1 MPIHLAKEVPQE
13 VKGLF
18 AQASEGDITP
28 VEFCKELDRYGITHV
43 QKLLY
48 IRDAFNL
55 SLEQAKRILIEVEY
69 GSVDTWAKEMSN
81 AIENLS
87 PEEAG
92 LEETK

>member
-1 MPIHLAKEVPQE
+1 MPTHLAKEVPQE

-18 AQASEGDITP
+18 ARASEGHITP
-28 VEFCKELDRYGITHV
+28 VEFCKELDRYEITHV

-55 SLEQAKRILIEVEY
+55 SLDHAKRILIEVEY
-69 GSVDTWAKEMSN
+69 GSVDTWSKKLSN
-81 AIENLS
+81 AIKELS
-87 PEEAG
+87 PEDVG